1 MIGTQNLLWGN
12 HGIGDSV
19 DWNDELTTIICKL
32 FTEQVR
38 KENWMNT
45 HLNTVRF
52 AEVPKTFEQKAAKEQ
67 VG

>member
-1 MIGTQNLLWGN
+1 MVYVIQWIGMMRLPQ
-12 HGIGDSV
+12 
-19 DWNDELTTIICKL
+19 L
-32 FTEQVR
+32 FASCSPKQIR
-38 KENWMNT
+38 KENWLNT